1 MPKAYTRITEPTM
14 PSPRRTYIAIDL
26 KSFYAS
32 VECVERGLDPLT
44 ARLVVAD
51 ESRTDKTICLAVTP
65 ALKALGIPGRARL
78 WEVRQK
84 ARHVDYIVTPPRMSL
99 YMDYSGRVM
108 DVYTRYI
115 APEDIH
121 RYSVDEVFMDIT
133 DYSLVNKANAHELA
147 VTIIRDVLRTT
158 GITATAGIGENMY
171 LAKVAMDIVAKHI
184 PADRDGVRIAELT
197 EQDYR
202 RLLWAHTPLT
212 DFWRVGRHTAEKLAR
227 YGVHTMGQLARMSL
241 SSEELLYRLFGV
253 NAELLIDHAWGW
265 EPCRISDIKAYRPK
279 SSSISCGQVLNMPY
293 TAEKARVI
301 AHEMAEALALDLLS
315 KHLLANQV
323 VLTIGYDVE
332 NLTRPDI
339 RDLYH
344 GPVTTD
350 HYGRSVPAHAHGSQ
364 TLEQPTSSAQ
374 HILAATMQVFQRIV
388 NCNLLVRR
396 LTLTAGNVVS
406 ELNASRPAHK
416 GQAVQL
422 DLFADL
428 EAIPDRPQEEESKE
442 RRLMEASLAIRQRYG
457 KNALLKGINFEDGAT
472 GRERNSTI
480 GGHHK

>member
-1 MPKAYTRITEPTM
+1 MHSTQ
-14 PSPRRTYIAIDL
+14 RTYIAIDL

-32 VECVERGLDPLT
+32 VECVERGLNPLT

-65 ALKALGIPGRARL
+65 ALKALGIPGRPRL

-84 ARHVDYIVTPPRMSL
+84 AGRLEYIVTPPRMAL
-99 YMDYSGRVM
+99 YLEYSRRIM
-108 DVYTRYI
+108 DVYTKYV

-133 DYSLVNKANAHELA
+133 DYTLISKANAYDLA
-147 VTIIRDVLRTT
+147 TTIIKDVLSTT

-184 PADRDGVRIAELT
+184 PADKNGARIAQLS

-202 RLLWAHTPLT
+202 KQLWNHTPLT
-212 DFWRVGRHTAEKLAR
+212 DFWRVGRRTAEKLAR

-241 SSEELLYRLFGV
+241 SSEELLYKLFGV

-279 SSSISCGQVLNMPY
+279 SSSISCGQVLSRPY
-293 TAEKARVI
+293 TTNEALVI
-301 AHEMAEALALDLLS
+301 AREMAESLSLDLLA
-315 KHLLANQV
+315 KHMLTSQII
-323 VLTIGYDVE
+323 LTIGYDIE
-332 NLTRPDI
+332 NLTRQEI
-339 RDLYH
+339 RVLYD

-350 HYGRSVPAHAHGSQ
+350 RYGRMVPTHSHGSL
-364 TLEQPTSSAQ
+364 TLEHPTSLAQ
-374 HILAATMQVFQRIV
+374 HITNATMQLFRHIA
-388 NCNLLVRR
+388 NGNLLIRR
-396 LTLTAGNVVS
+396 LTLAAGNAVLES
-406 ELNASRPAHK
+406 TAPNKPHK
-416 GQAVQL
+416 GQAIQL
-422 DLFADL
+422 DLFADMPSGNS
-428 EAIPDRPQEEESKE
+428 ESAEDKEQQEKE
-442 RRLMEASLAIRQRYG
+442 RRLMQASLSIRQRYG
-457 KNALLKGINFEDGAT
+457 KNALLKGINFEKGAT

>member
-1 MPKAYTRITEPTM
+1 MHSTQ
-14 PSPRRTYIAIDL
+14 RTYIAIDL

-32 VECVERGLDPLT
+32 VECVERGLNPLT

-65 ALKALGIPGRARL
+65 ALKALGIPGRPRL

-84 ARHVDYIVTPPRMSL
+84 AGRLEYIVTPPRMAL
-99 YMDYSGRVM
+99 YLEYNRRIM
-108 DVYTRYI
+108 DVYTKYV

-133 DYSLVNKANAHELA
+133 DYTLISKANAYDLA
-147 VTIIRDVLRTT
+147 TTIIKDVLSTT

-184 PADRDGVRIAELT
+184 PADKNGARIAQLS

-202 RLLWAHTPLT
+202 KQLWNHTPLT
-212 DFWRVGRHTAEKLAR
+212 DFWRVGRRTAEKLAR

-241 SSEELLYRLFGV
+241 SSEELLYKLFGV

-279 SSSISCGQVLNMPY
+279 SSSISCGQVLSRPY
-293 TAEKARVI
+293 TTNEALVI
-301 AHEMAEALALDLLS
+301 AREMAESLSLDLLA
-315 KHLLANQV
+315 KHMLANQII
-323 VLTIGYDVE
+323 LTIGYDIE
-332 NLTRPDI
+332 NLTRQEI
-339 RDLYH
+339 RVLYD

-350 HYGRSVPAHAHGSQ
+350 RYGRMVPTHSHGSL
-364 TLEQPTSSAQ
+364 TLEHPTSLAQ
-374 HILAATMQVFQRIV
+374 HITNATMQLFRHIA
-388 NCNLLVRR
+388 NGNLLIRR
-396 LTLTAGNVVS
+396 LTLAAGNTVLES
-406 ELNASRPAHK
+406 TAPNKPHK
-416 GQAVQL
+416 GQAIQL
-422 DLFADL
+422 DLFADMPSGNS
-428 EAIPDRPQEEESKE
+428 ESAEDKEQQEKE
-442 RRLMEASLAIRQRYG
+442 RRLMQASLSIRQRYG
-457 KNALLKGINFEDGAT
+457 KNALLKGINFEKGAT